1 MENNTTLEMEIIKL
15 LEKHGALPL
24 SFITRFLN
32 ESGVCC
38 TRQKVE
44 RTLRRLIDKK
54 VVEFFYVNNNHRRH
68 YRLR

>member
-1 MENNTTLEMEIIKL
+1 MESNIIEGEIIKL

-24 SFITRFLN
+24 SFMTRFLN
-32 ESGVCC
+32 ERGIHC

-44 RTLRRLIDKK
+44 RTLRQLVERE
-54 VVEFFYVNNNHRRH
+54 VVEFFYINNNRRRH

>member
-1 MENNTTLEMEIIKL
+1 MDNGTIEGEIIKL

-32 ESGVCC
+32 ERGIHC
-38 TRQKVE
+38 TRQKAE
-44 RTLRRLIDKK
+44 RILRRLVERNI
-54 VVEFFYVNNNHRRH
+54 VEFFYTNNNHRRY